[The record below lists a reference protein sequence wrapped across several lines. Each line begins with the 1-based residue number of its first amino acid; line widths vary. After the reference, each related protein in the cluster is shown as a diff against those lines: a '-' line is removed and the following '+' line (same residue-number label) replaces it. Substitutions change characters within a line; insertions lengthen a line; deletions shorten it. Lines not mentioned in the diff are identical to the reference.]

1 MPSAE
6 SGESKTYCPDFYA
19 AELSDTMGKW
29 VLHLHAA
36 IILFPPAFKF
46 NSGSRVSERVETLPF
61 IQRTCAFIYTSFLLF
76 LFSLPCF
83 LLCIFV
89 CKPHFSLRD
98 FFFFLLYAVKTA
110 DMRTKSCSPHCR
122 KTWAWGREGH
132 RSCYPLEGSSEGN
145 LLWVRTQSNQTE

>member
-36 IILFPPAFKF
+36 IILFPAAFKL

-61 IQRTCAFIYTSFLLF
+61 IQRTCAFIYPSFLLF
-76 LFSLPCF
+76 LFSLPFF
-83 LLCIFV
+83 LLCILSV
-89 CKPHFSLRD
+89 NHILLYEI
-98 FFFFLLYAVKTA
+98 FFFIFFLYAVKTA

-122 KTWAWGREGH
+122 KTWA
-132 RSCYPLEGSSEGN
+132 
-145 LLWVRTQSNQTE
+145 